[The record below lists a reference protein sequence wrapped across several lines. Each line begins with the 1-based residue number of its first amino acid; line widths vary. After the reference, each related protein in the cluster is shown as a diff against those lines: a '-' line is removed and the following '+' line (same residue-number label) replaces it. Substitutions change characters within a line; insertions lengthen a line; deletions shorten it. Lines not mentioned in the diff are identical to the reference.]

1 MTVDLLSN
9 VLSSLKIEST
19 SISRWTMSAP
29 WGVDVHDFNLGYC
42 LSLVSGQC
50 WVRINDKSP
59 IPSPAIQL
67 QAGDS
72 IIAPR
77 GANIAILSDPDGTTI
92 PLEALPWHGDTFQG
106 LSSSIHPSSAMQ
118 VSWQGEG
125 PETQLLGMAF
135 TFQDHHNNFLLS
147 SFPEF
152 FILKQHESSFLQL
165 IHPAMQFLIHD
176 HSPGYF
182 AVATQFSELIII
194 GSLRAY
200 ILSNKTD
207 SVGVLKG
214 MQDKS
219 IAKVLT
225 AIHRTPQH
233 NWTLPLLA
241 AEANLSRSV
250 LSKRFP
256 EYVGVSPIDY
266 LNRWRLHLA
275 AEKLVNTKESLDSI
289 IKSLGFETDRTFRR
303 LFKQHKGLSPSQY
316 RKQFNSV

>member
-1 MTVDLLSN
+1 MAMDLLSN

-29 WGVDVHDFNLGYC
+29 WGVDVHDFKLGYC

-50 WVRINDKSP
+50 WVRIKNNSP
-59 IPSPAIQL
+59 TPSPAIQL
-67 QAGDS
+67 QEGDS

-77 GANIAILSDPDGTTI
+77 GANLAILSDPNGATI
-92 PLEALPWHGDTFQG
+92 PLDSLPWHGETFQG
-106 LSSSIHPSSAMQ
+106 LSSSIKPSSAMQ
-118 VSWQGEG
+118 VNWQGEG

-135 TFQDHHNNFLLS
+135 TFQDHQNNFLLS
-147 SFPEF
+147 SFPDF
-152 FILKQHESSFLQL
+152 FILKQHESSFLRL

-182 AVATQFSELIII
+182 AVAMQFSELIII

-200 ILSNKTD
+200 ILSNKTS

-225 AIHRTPQH
+225 AIHHTPH
-233 NWTLPLLA
+233 YNWTLPSLA
-241 AEANLSRSV
+241 AQANLSRSV

-266 LNRWRLHLA
+266 LNRWRIHLA
-275 AEKLVNTKESLDSI
+275 SEKLVNTKESLDSI

-316 RKQFNSV
+316 RKQFNSA